1 MKIKNVI
8 VILVILIIILL
19 AVLFGK
25 GNSSKSIKITPET
38 KKEIITLV
46 NNYYNNMI
54 SSLFITGILSLL
66 AKALLKVV
74 FPVADAPVIMIIK
87 LFPTKSP
94 PILAN
99 NINFQLMTF
108 QEAINYCSYLKIYHP
123 SIPYSPCTPY
133 FSSSIKFKVI

>member
-46 NNYYNNMI
+46 NNYYNNMMNKDYESALKLI
-54 SSLFITGILSLL
+54 DLEKSNYDMGSLFNGI
-66 AKALLKVV
+66 
-74 FPVADAPVIMIIK
+74 
-87 LFPTKSP
+87 
-94 PILAN
+94 
-99 NINFQLMTF
+99 
-108 QEAINYCSYLKIYHP
+108 
-123 SIPYSPCTPY
+123 
-133 FSSSIKFKVI
+133 